1 LQPKFR
7 GNNLVVRTGSG
18 GSLFAGVPSFSSA
31 SMEWAKSSS
40 RQQQQHKW
48 RISSS
53 SSTSAALQEELIEL
67 PLSPGTK

>member
-18 GSLFAGVPSFSSA
+18 GSLFDGVPSFSSA
-31 SMEWAKSSS
+31 SMEWAK
-40 RQQQQHKW
+40 R
-48 RISSS
+48 SSS
-53 SSTSAALQEELIEL
+53 SSTSGGSATGSLQEELIEL

>member
-40 RQQQQHKW
+40 
-48 RISSS
+48 
-53 SSTSAALQEELIEL
+53 SSTSGGSASGSLQEELIEL